1 MFDDLAADKFASA
14 TTGKKVLI
22 DFWATWCGPCKMVL
36 PILKE
41 LAPEYEGKVDFYKVD
56 ADVTPELLQQFGV
69 RGVPTVVFL
78 DNGVEVSRVVGLD
91 QKGKYV
97 EQLEALLAK

>member
-1 MFDDLAADKFASA
+1 MFNDLSADKYASA
-14 TTGKKVLI
+14 VEGKKVLI

-36 PILKE
+36 PILKD
-41 LAPEYEGKVDFYKVD
+41 LAPQYEGKVDFYKVD

-78 DNGVEVSRVVGLD
+78 DNGVEVDRLVGLNKKD
-91 QKGKYV
+91 QYV
-97 EQLEALLAK
+97 EKLETLLAK

>member
-1 MFDDLAADKFASA
+1 MFDDLSAEKFASA
-14 TTGKKVLI
+14 VKDKKVLI

-78 DNGVEVSRVVGLD
+78 DNGVEVSRLVGLNPKD
-91 QKGKYV
+91 KYV
-97 EQLEALLAK
+97 EQLASLLAK

>member
-1 MFDDLAADKFASA
+1 MFDDLSADKYASA
-14 TTGKKVLI
+14 TSGKKVLI

-41 LAPEYEGKVDFYKVD
+41 LAPQYEGKVDFYKVD

-78 DNGVEVSRVVGLD
+78 DNGVEVDRLVGLN
-91 QKGKYV
+91 QQAAYV
-97 EQLEALLAK
+97 AKLDALVAK

>member
-1 MFDDLAADKFASA
+1 MFNDLSADQFAAA
-14 TTGKKVLI
+14 TKDKKVLI

-36 PILKE
+36 PILAD
-41 LAPEYEGKVDFYKVD
+41 LAPQYEGKVDFYKVD

-78 DNGVEVSRVVGLD
+78 DNGVETARLVGLNKKD
-91 QKGKYV
+91 QYV
-97 EQLEALLAK
+97 EKLDELLAK